1 MRQAYRLLEAEIP
14 GGAGWLVADRLLQA
28 DVDAAVAWAFTRQ
41 VLSEIAPEAVPA
53 EADHPRLAAFAA
65 RAEALPAFQA
75 APTA

>member
-1 MRQAYRLLEAEIP
+1 MRQADRLLEGDIP
-14 GGAGWLVADRLLQA
+14 DGAGWLVADRPLQA

-53 EADHPRLAAFAA
+53 QAGHPRLAALSA
-65 RAEALPAFQA
+65 RAEALPAFRS